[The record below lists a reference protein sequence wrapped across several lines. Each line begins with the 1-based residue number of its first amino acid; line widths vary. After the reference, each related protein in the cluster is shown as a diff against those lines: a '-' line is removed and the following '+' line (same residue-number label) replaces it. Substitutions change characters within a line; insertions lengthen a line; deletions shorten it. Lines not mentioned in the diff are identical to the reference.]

1 MVICRSPINIS
12 AINSCT
18 SSEIDII
25 FVRKMTDPAA
35 SYSIYKIGVFKWKSA

>member
-18 SSEIDII
+18 PSKID
-25 FVRKMTDPAA
+25 VRKMTDLAA
-35 SYSIYKIGVFKWKSA
+35 SYSIYKIGVFKRKPA